1 MIEYLFNAIRARAGA
16 SISICAAVTDESGNV
31 LTDGCRLTLYAP
43 DREEVLFSVPGVY
56 DEELNEWIFT
66 IDAELT
72 QGLDGRYWYCISCFG
87 TPLCFKEPIYLV

>member
-16 SISICAAVTDESGNV
+16 PISIVAAVTDESGNE
-31 LTDGCRLTLYAP
+31 LAEGCRLTLYAP
-43 DREEVLFSVPGVY
+43 DRETVLFSVPGVY
-56 DEELNEWIFT
+56 TEDKEWVFT

-72 QGLDGRYWYCISCFG
+72 QELDGRYWYCISCFG